1 MLDALGVQDISTETN
16 ILSLAR
22 IHINAEKEVHM
33 YDKNQENQFVNNY
46 RAIHGGTKVQ
56 AMVEYRNLMKTNT
69 PYTRTL
75 KNETIVGFQENTR
88 RKFYND

>member
-1 MLDALGVQDISTETN
+1 MDVLGATDISAEMN
-16 ILSLAR
+16 ILSLEK
-22 IHINAEKEVHM
+22 IHINAKKEVHM
-33 YDKNQENQFVNNY
+33 YDKNQENSFVNNY

-75 KNETIVGFQENTR
+75 KNETIAGFQENIR
-88 RKFYND
+88 RKLYND

>member
-1 MLDALGVQDISTETN
+1 MLDALGVQDISTEMN

-33 YDKNQENQFVNNY
+33 YNKNQENRFVNNY

-56 AMVEYRNLMKTNT
+56 AMTEYRNLMKTNT

-75 KNETIVGFQENTR
+75 KNETIDGFEER
-88 RKFYND
+88 RNRGY